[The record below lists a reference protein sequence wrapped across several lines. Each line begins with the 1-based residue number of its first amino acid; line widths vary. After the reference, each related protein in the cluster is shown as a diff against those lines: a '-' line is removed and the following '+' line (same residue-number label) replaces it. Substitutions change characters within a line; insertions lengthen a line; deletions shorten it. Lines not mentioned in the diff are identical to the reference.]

1 MGGTEVVVR
10 SKKSRILATCA
21 LAGTLLAAPALY
33 AQQSRDGTIARLVEM
48 NGNVLVSREAGLAS
62 GNESL
67 RLAAGTRV
75 ITTAQSGVVV
85 EYDNGCRV
93 RLKENQRF
101 EVEKDKPCA
110 ALLAQDIIAE
120 QADRVAGFILPAA
133 VVTAIAVP
141 AGVAAVGVAVTV
153 DARGGGGGGTVSVS
167 PN

>member
-1 MGGTEVVVR
+1 MGGTEVVVQ
-10 SKKSRILATCA
+10 SKQSRILATCA
-21 LAGTLLAAPALY
+21 LASALLAAPALY
-33 AQQSRDGTIARLVEM
+33 AQQARDGTIARLVEM
-48 NGNVLVSREAGLAS
+48 NGNVLVSREAGLTS

-67 RLAAGTRV
+67 RLVPGTRV

-110 ALLAQDIIAE
+110 MLLAQDIIA
-120 QADRVAGFILPAA
+120 QQTDRIAAYIVPAA
-133 VVTAIAVP
+133 VAIA
-141 AGVAAVGVAVTV
+141 AAIPTV
-153 DARGGGGGGTVSVS
+153 DLVNPSGPSVGTQSVS

>member
-1 MGGTEVVVR
+1 MGVTEVVVR

-33 AQQSRDGTIARLVEM
+33 AQQSRDGAIARLVEM
-48 NGNVLVSREAGLAS
+48 SGNVLVSREAGLAS

-67 RLAAGTRV
+67 RLQAGTRV

-110 ALLAQDIIAE
+110 ALLAQDIIAG
-120 QADRVAGFILPAA
+120 QPDRVAGFILPAA

-141 AGVAAVGVAVTV
+141 AGAAAVGVALTV
-153 DARGGGGGGTVSVS
+153 DARGGGGGGTPVS